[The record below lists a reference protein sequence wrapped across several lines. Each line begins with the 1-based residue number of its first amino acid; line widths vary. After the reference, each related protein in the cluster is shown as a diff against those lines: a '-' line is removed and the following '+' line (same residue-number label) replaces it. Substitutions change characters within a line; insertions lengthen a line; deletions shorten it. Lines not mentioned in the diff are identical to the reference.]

1 MRRAGLP
8 VETLTI
14 QRNVTA
20 KWTRRSETGGA
31 KIAWRHAARSDSL
44 SQTAGVSSRAFLG
57 P

>member
-1 MRRAGLP
+1 MPDHPIASEL
-8 VETLTI
+8 